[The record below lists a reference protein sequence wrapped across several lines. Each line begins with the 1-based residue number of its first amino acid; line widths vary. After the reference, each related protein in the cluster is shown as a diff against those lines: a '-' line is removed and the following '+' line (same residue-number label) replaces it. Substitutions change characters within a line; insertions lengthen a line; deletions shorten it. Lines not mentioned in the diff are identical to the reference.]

1 MRQPGV
7 DLNTRLG
14 DMLNQGTL
22 RSWNRSS
29 YPGLQVWNNL
39 MSLVRSLSGYGALQE
54 LNDAWAQTMSQITS
68 NPTSEKQG
76 TGFAYNIFNKKLFDQ
91 LQITLPIQ
99 MGRNGPQQSEGAR
112 VA

>member
-68 NPTSEKQG
+68 NPTSKKQG
-76 TGFAYNIFNKKLFDQ
+76 TGFAYNIFNRL
-91 LQITLPIQ
+91 
-99 MGRNGPQQSEGAR
+99 
-112 VA
+112 